1 MLSFTS
7 LYAYR
12 YYYFYNRY
20 FQMIKKTRR
29 DLFSSVTP
37 DDRSHALDELA
48 QVSAKPSLV
57 HSIDLGV

>member
-1 MLSFTS
+1 MLSLTL

-20 FQMIKKTRR
+20 FKMIKKPRR